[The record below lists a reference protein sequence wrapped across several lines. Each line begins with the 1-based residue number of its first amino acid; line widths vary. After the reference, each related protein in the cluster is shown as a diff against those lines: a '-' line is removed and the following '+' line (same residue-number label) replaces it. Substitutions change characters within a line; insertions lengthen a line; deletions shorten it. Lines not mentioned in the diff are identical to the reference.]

1 MSNIKLSFIL
11 NRKPYTVETDP
22 GKRMLD
28 VLREDLGLMGTKEGC
43 GVGECGAC
51 TVILNGKAVTSCLVL
66 AGQMQDAEILTIE
79 GMRDDEIGRV
89 IQECFV
95 EGDAVQCGFCT
106 PGFIMS
112 AYALLMEN
120 PTPTRDE
127 IRHAIAG
134 NLCRCTGY
142 IPITNAIEKAAKT
155 LAK

>member
-1 MSNIKLSFIL
+1 MDAGASRRS
-11 NRKPYTVETDP
+11 
-22 GKRMLD
+22 
-28 VLREDLGLMGTKEGC
+28 GLMGTKEA
-43 GVGECGAC
+43 VVYECGAC
-51 TVILNGKAVTSCLVL
+51 TVILNGKPSQAPVL
-66 AGQMQDAEILTIE
+66 LAKCRMPILTIE

-120 PTPTRDE
+120 LTYTDDP
-127 IRHAIAG
+127 HAIAG

-142 IPITNAIEKAAKT
+142 IRSQMLSRRRPKHWK
-155 LAK
+155 

>member
-1 MSNIKLSFIL
+1 MANIKLSFIL

-51 TVILNGKAVTSCLVL
+51 TGVLNGKAVTCCRVR
-66 AGQMQDAEILTIE
+66 AVQMQEAEILTFE

-89 IQECFV
+89 IQDCFI
-95 EGDAVQCGFCT
+95 EGGAVQCGFCT

-112 AYALLMEN
+112 AYALLLEN
-120 PTPTRDE
+120 PNPTREE
-127 IRHAIAG
+127 IRLATAG

-142 IPITNAIEKAAKT
+142 DPITDAIEKAAKT

>member
-1 MSNIKLSFIL
+1 MSVTCFSADPK
-11 NRKPYTVETDP
+11 YTCICNAQFDEYVSNFVSVKCFSAGPIYSDELHP
-22 GKRMLD
+22 
-28 VLREDLGLMGTKEGC
+28 VQQ
-43 GVGECGAC
+43 
-51 TVILNGKAVTSCLVL
+51 AVVHEHAT
-66 AGQMQDAEILTIE
+66 
-79 GMRDDEIGRV
+79 
-89 IQECFV
+89 
-95 EGDAVQCGFCT
+95 QCGFCT